1 MLRRGPVAVGYQHLP
16 GLWPPEP
23 QAAEAAFSGPGT
35 SAAAPGRYSA
45 RPPERPE
52 RTIVNLSSGSE
63 HGNRTHNSKAGIP
76 YSMRNRHG
84 SSDREPP
91 ARSTH
96 QGTPW
101 WWCTEG
107 IGTAGRGAEHA

>member
-1 MLRRGPVAVGYQHLP
+1 MPRKCRGPVAAGYQHLP

-23 QAAEAAFSGPGT
+23 QAAEAAVSGPGT

-52 RTIVNLSSGSE
+52 RTIVNLW
-63 HGNRTHNSKAGIP
+63 NREWESNPKLQGGGP

-84 SSDREPP
+84 SSE
-91 ARSTH
+91 
-96 QGTPW
+96 
-101 WWCTEG
+101 
-107 IGTAGRGAEHA
+107 